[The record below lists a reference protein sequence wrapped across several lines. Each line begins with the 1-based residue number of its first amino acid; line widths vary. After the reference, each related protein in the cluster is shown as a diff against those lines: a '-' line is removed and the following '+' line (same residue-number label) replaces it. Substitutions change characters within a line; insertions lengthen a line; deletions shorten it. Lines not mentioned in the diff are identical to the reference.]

1 MEMRPRYRGRS
12 DSAEEVIYYPRSK
25 KLHGTPSDE
34 RLGDRNYH
42 GDGEIRDVVEE
53 VRHELLRET
62 SPQSRQTFQ
71 FASNE
76 DIMEAGTTS
85 LMGSSLGSSM
95 MDGASTYGASTSLLD
110 SYGNGSISLLDGEG
124 STSMMD
130 GGGSLSLLDGESG
143 ITLLEKNAPRNAPR
157 KVPEYGPRMR
167 DFRETKQPPMRDF
180 RSKKPPVRKS
190 KGFDENSITETTVAE
205 TTTVGLTTVG
215 TYESEDNV
223 SDFDSS
229 CFISGFDEIAQDAQQ
244 LFCCGPHLEQVSNT
258 SNSVV
263 ETAATELIHESILNQ
278 ADSFFTDEQAR
289 TIGKTFSQVSLEFD
303 DAGNRVVD
311 MTTRIATRNMCAKE
325 NVDPAPV
332 RSVVTEPSTVPEEVT
347 FRVRVIS
354 KLNKKKSTKKSKK
367 HSFLVKRKTSTKVEE
382 QGAKKGMFGKLRR
395 RFRKGQGRQ
404 Q

>member
-25 KLHGTPSDE
+25 KLHGAPSDE
-34 RLGDRNYH
+34 SEDRNYH

-62 SPQSRQTFQ
+62 SPQSRQAFQ
-71 FASNE
+71 FVSSE
-76 DIMEAGTTS
+76 DIMEAGTTT

-110 SYGNGSISLLDGEG
+110 SYGNGSISLLDGDG

-157 KVPEYGPRMR
+157 KVPENGRPRMR

-180 RSKKPPVRKS
+180 GSKKPPVRKS
-190 KGFDENSITETTVAE
+190 RGFDENSLAETTVAE
-205 TTTVGLTTVG
+205 TTTVGLTTVE

-229 CFISGFDEIAQDAQQ
+229 CFIPGFEEIAQDAQQ

-278 ADSFFTDEQAR
+278 ADTFFTDEQAR

-311 MTTRIATRNMCAKE
+311 MTTRMSVRNMCSKE
-325 NVDPAPV
+325 NVDPEP
-332 RSVVTEPSTVPEEVT
+332 VVTVTETSTVPDEVT
-347 FRVRVIS
+347 FKVRVLS

-382 QGAKKGMFGKLRR
+382 QGGKKGMFGKLRG
-395 RFRKGQGRQ
+395 RFRKDRGRQ